1 MNLIGAVVKCKN
13 SPYAQSHQKFF
24 EVKTVV
30 YYTDTETYGISL
42 RSLAGDHTPDR
53 FHNVYSMTG
62 RIPWHETFLDG
73 YSIHDGSKIR
83 NEPIKQEKFHKG
95 YESNFNVNDIIE
107 LDGKYYVVIDEGNGC
122 NGFRDLSSGIVVSP
136 NIKYSIEYRAS
147 KVQ

>member
-13 SPYAQSHQKFF
+13 SQYAKEHQKFF

-30 YYTDTETYGISL
+30 YYTDTSTYGISL

-83 NEPIKQEKFHKG
+83 NEPIMQEKFHKG
-95 YESNFNVNDIIE
+95 YENKFNINDIVE
-107 LDGKYYVVIDEGNGC
+107 LDGKYYVVIDEKTDRH
-122 NGFRDLSSGIVVSP
+122 GFRDLSSGLIMP
-136 NIKYSIEYRAS
+136 PHAKFSIEYGAT